1 MILTGSNIQA
11 RLARKAGDP
20 EDPLVIVPLPRDSV
34 QLTSSSIDLRLGTWF
49 AAPRPADTP
58 VINLSESEGEEDS
71 KKSGKSPASFM
82 AQRFIP
88 FGAQFILHPHSFV
101 LAATLEWI
109 RLPADLAATV
119 EGRSSLGR
127 CGLSIATATTVHP
140 HFTGCLT
147 LELTNMGEVP
157 ISISPGMLIC
167 QLVLQQLTD
176 KAPRPDHSSHSGYRR
191 PIMNPVRLDEVA
203 RRLGARA
210 RRGGPLAKA

>member
-1 MILTGSNIQA
+1 MILTGSDIQA

-20 EDPLVIVPLPRDSV
+20 EDPLVIVPLPRDYA
-34 QLTSSSIDLRLGTWF
+34 QLTSSSMDLRLGTWF
-49 AAPRPADTP
+49 AAPRPADTA
-58 VINLSESEGEEDS
+58 VINLSESEIDEGS
-71 KKSGKSPASFM
+71 TKTRRPPAAFM

-127 CGLSIATATTVHP
+127 CGLNIATATTVHP

-167 QLVLQQLTD
+167 QLVVQQLTD

-191 PIMNPVRLDEVA
+191 PIMNPVRSDEVA
-203 RRLGARA
+203 RRLGGKSTRDSS
-210 RRGGPLAKA
+210 G